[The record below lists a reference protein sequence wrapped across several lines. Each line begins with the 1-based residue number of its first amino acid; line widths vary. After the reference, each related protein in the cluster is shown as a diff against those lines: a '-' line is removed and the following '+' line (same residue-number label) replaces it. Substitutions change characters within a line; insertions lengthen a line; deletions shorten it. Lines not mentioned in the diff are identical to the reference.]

1 MQPLNPSAILLLVAN
16 PVDVL
21 THFALQYSGLPRS
34 QVFGSGTFLDSARL
48 RGILAS
54 HAGVAASSID
64 AMVLGEHGES
74 QVVTWSAASIAGVP
88 LSQLFSEQEIDREA
102 IAKETKD
109 KAMEIVESKGATNY
123 GIGGVAASI
132 CKSVLFDQRNV
143 RPVSHWQEEFG
154 CCLSMPAVLGRK
166 GVLRT
171 LEMELS
177 GEEKRLLGESAESML
192 NIIREAEESKK

>member
-1 MQPLNPSAILLLVAN
+1 
-16 PVDVL
+16 
-21 THFALQYSGLPRS
+21 
-34 QVFGSGTFLDSARL
+34 
-48 RGILAS
+48 
-54 HAGVAASSID
+54 VAASSIA
-64 AMVLGEHGES
+64 AMVFGEHGES
-74 QVVTWSAASIAGVP
+74 QVVAWSAASIAGVP

-109 KAMEIVESKGATNY
+109 KATAIMESKGATNY